1 MLIELKVSNIA
12 IIDHLQVSFRE
23 GLNILSGE
31 TGAGKSVILKSL
43 ALLMG
48 EKGGSEAI
56 RSGAETATIEGFF
69 DLSDRKDVLATLE
82 SMGIEAP
89 DDTLVVRRILSNQ
102 GKSKVYLNG
111 GLSPLNGLRDIVAP
125 LITVTGP
132 AAPLIEMT
140 GQHENRHLQS
150 RAYHLELLDRFAG
163 TWKLREAFAEK
174 FETSAQIA
182 KQIAGI
188 EEAARSREQRIDFLR
203 FQLDEIEALQL
214 QPGEEEELEAQV
226 ARFRASQKLL
236 EFVNHGLDTLYS
248 DEEAAMVRV
257 HHVLQRAQELAA
269 TDKSLVDRL
278 QPLQQAKS
286 LIEDSVYELREYGR
300 SLEAQP
306 DNLDRL
312 EERLSSLR
320 KLQKK
325 FGSKS
330 DEILSAYRE
339 MSREFEELSQSDE
352 RLKQLHADQA
362 RLNEELID
370 LAKDLHKR
378 RKQAA
383 ELLENSVNDEL
394 ADLNMKGVSFR
405 LRIEWL
411 EARAASGQS
420 DVEFMIQSSKKDEP
434 RSLMKAASGGELSRL
449 LLSLK
454 SVIGASEVPRT
465 YLFDEVD
472 TGVSGQTAEKVGR
485 KLKSIAKGQQVICV
499 THLPQVA
506 SFADTHFLIEKAN
519 VRGSV
524 KMSVQELDKD
534 ARVAEIARLISG
546 EKISQTSLKHAKQ
559 LLAET
564 VQTR

>member
-1 MLIELKVSNIA
+1 MLIELKVSDFA
-12 IIDHLQVSFRE
+12 IIDHLQISFRE

-31 TGAGKSVILKSL
+31 TGAGKSVILRSL

-48 EKGGSEAI
+48 EKAAADVI
-56 RSGAETATIEGFF
+56 RSGVETATIEGLF
-69 DLSDRKDVLATLE
+69 DLSKRKDIVASLE
-82 SMGIEAP
+82 AMGIETP
-89 DDTLVVRRILSNQ
+89 DETLVVRRILSAQ

-111 GLSPLNGLRDIVAP
+111 SLSPLTGLRDIVAP

-150 RAYHLELLDRFAG
+150 KAYHLELVDRFAG
-163 TWKLREAFAEK
+163 TWRLRETFEAK
-174 FETSAQIA
+174 FVAAAGLAAQIA
-182 KQIAGI
+182 QV
-188 EEAARSREQRIDFLR
+188 EESTRSREQRVDYLR
-203 FQLDEIEALQL
+203 FQLDEIEALNL
-214 QPGEEEELEAQV
+214 QPGEEAELEEQV
-226 ARFRASQKLL
+226 SRFRSSQKLL
-236 EFVNHGLDTLYS
+236 EFVNQSLDSLYS

-257 HHVLQRAQELAA
+257 HHVLQRAHELSTA
-269 TDKSLVDRL
+269 DPSLTGRL

-286 LIEDSVYELREYGR
+286 LIEDCVYELREYGR
-300 SLEAQP
+300 SFEAEP
-306 DNLDRL
+306 DQLDRL
-312 EERLSSLR
+312 DERLSSLR

-330 DEILSAYRE
+330 DEILSAYQE
-339 MSREFEELSQSDE
+339 MQREFEELSSSDE
-352 RLKQLHADQA
+352 RLKQLRAEQA
-362 RLNEELID
+362 ATAKELSS

-378 RKQAA
+378 RKAA
-383 ELLENSVNDEL
+383 ADLLQNEVNEEL
-394 ADLNMKGVSFR
+394 ADLNMKGVSFH

-411 EARAASGQS
+411 EQANSSGQS
-420 DVEFMIQSSKKDEP
+420 DVEFMIQPSKKDEP

-449 LLSLK
+449 LLALK
-454 SVIGASEVPRT
+454 TVIGASEIPRT

-472 TGVSGQTAEKVGR
+472 SGVSGQTAEKVGR

-506 SFADTHFLIEKAN
+506 SFADTHFLIEKSNA
-519 VRGSV
+519 RGAV
-524 KMSVQELDKD
+524 KMSVQPLDKE

-559 LLAET
+559 LLAEI
-564 VQTR
+564 R